1 VKGGVVQCNA
11 NELDLAIPSDCT
23 MIFFIGWKGLLAFVI
38 LISVLDDA
46 GGFDIWASSSS
57 AILGLFSFVLCK
69 AEGCGLPWVS
79 SASWGR
85 ILVANHVLCYFCC
98 CLLCIIFW
106 FGRKSALRI
115 TIGLLLGLISV
126 ILLLD

>member
-1 VKGGVVQCNA
+1 MQCNA